1 METFATEMSKFC
13 SLKVTSL
20 TKGLFTRGMR
30 FIISNCI
37 FCVFCRPENPRRRTS
52 IELDEIKESL
62 RNNGCWPF
70 HPSGP
75 ILLETDESDE
85 DNNSPIVIN
94 QAPGTSE
101 PSSSSGSQ
109 KPNLTNE
116 NEKFAMQLPKNTKNL
131 FLPKLTCPIFLPTT
145 LRTRLLEGPLEE
157 VILLKIPTS
166 LNLNHI

>member
-1 METFATEMSKFC
+1 MLSQ
-13 SLKVTSL
+13 SDLI

-37 FCVFCRPENPRRRTS
+37 FYVFCRPENPRRRTS
-52 IELDEIKESL
+52 IELEEIKESL

-75 ILLETDESDE
+75 ILLETDDLDE

-116 NEKFAMQLPKNTKNL
+116 NEKPGKGKGKGKGKA
-131 FLPKLTCPIFLPTT
+131 
-145 LRTRLLEGPLEE
+145 
-157 VILLKIPTS
+157 LKYLHRYNPM
-166 LNLNHI
+166 

>member
-20 TKGLFTRGMR
+20 TKGLCTRGMR

-37 FCVFCRPENPRRRTS
+37 FYVFCRPENPRRRTS

-70 HPSGP
+70 VPSGP
-75 ILLETDESDE
+75 ILLETDDSDE
-85 DNNSPIVIN
+85 DNNSSIVIN

-101 PSSSSGSQ
+101 ASTSSGSQ
-109 KPNLTNE
+109 KPNLTIE
-116 NEKFAMQLPKNTKNL
+116 NEKPSKGKGKGKGKGKAYVQPFVNEVTLQHPKGWFCLVK
-131 FLPKLTCPIFLPTT
+131 
-145 LRTRLLEGPLEE
+145 
-157 VILLKIPTS
+157 VTS
-166 LNLNHI
+166 FT